1 MTSMSNGTNVTP
13 TAAVIYC
20 RVSTVGQGA
29 SGLGMAAQE
38 ARCLAFCV
46 AEGLT
51 VLDVYREVESGT
63 DDGRPLLAEAMA
75 MARTRRAALV
85 VAKVD
90 RLGRRLAKVVQ
101 ILDGRSPVYV
111 AELGRTASRLVV
123 ELQAVIA
130 ADEARRISDRTKAAL
145 AQAKV
150 RGVQLGN
157 PRWAESIDGARAARM
172 GKADRFAAGMAP
184 TIEEIKAAG
193 VTTLA
198 GIARCLEARGIR
210 TSRGGQEWTAKQ
222 VSRVIARL

>member
-1 MTSMSNGTNVTP
+1 MSNMSNGTNVMP
-13 TAAVIYC
+13 AAAVIYC
-20 RVSTVGQGA
+20 RVSTASQGA
-29 SGLGMAAQE
+29 TGLGMAAQE
-38 ARCLAFCV
+38 ARCLAFCE

-51 VLDVYREVESGT
+51 VLDVYREVQSGT
-63 DDGRPLLAEAMA
+63 DDGRPLLAEAMTL
-75 MARTRRAALV
+75 ARSRRAALV

-157 PRWAESIDGARAARM
+157 PRWADSIEGARAARM
-172 GKADRFAAGMAP
+172 SKADNFAAALAP
-184 TIEEIKAAG
+184 TIDEIKAAG
-193 VTTLA
+193 VSTLS
-198 GIARCLEARGIR
+198 GIAGCLTARGVR

-222 VSRVIARL
+222 VSRVLKRL